1 MNARLRFFGINRPV
15 QYKDMPTSY
24 VSSVSLVGDELR
36 VL

>member
-1 MNARLRFFGINRPV
+1 MNATLKFFGIDRSV